1 MVINQ
6 SNRKKAR
13 MERNLRVT
21 SLHSNAI
28 CVLFLLKIVSLPTLC
43 VTITVNQWG
52 VSSQGIVAKMSSLA
66 VVVPREH
73 CRLLAIAA
81 EDRLGDGDP

>member
-1 MVINQ
+1 
-6 SNRKKAR
+6 
-13 MERNLRVT
+13 
-21 SLHSNAI
+21 
-28 CVLFLLKIVSLPTLC
+28 
-43 VTITVNQWG
+43 
-52 VSSQGIVAKMSSLA
+52 MSSLA

>member
-6 SNRKKAR
+6 SNKKKAR

-21 SLHSNAI
+21 GLHSNAI

-43 VTITVNQWG
+43 AAITVNQWG
-52 VSSQGIVAKMSSLA
+52 VSSQGIVARTSSLA

-73 CRLLAIAA
+73 CRLLAIAV
-81 EDRLGDGDP
+81 EDRLEDGDP